1 MQATGSIL
9 AIDYSDSLSFYATGG
24 GGDYEINVRTA
35 DNDQLK

>member
-1 MQATGSIL
+1 MQASGKII

-24 GGDYEINVRTA
+24 AGDCEINVRTA